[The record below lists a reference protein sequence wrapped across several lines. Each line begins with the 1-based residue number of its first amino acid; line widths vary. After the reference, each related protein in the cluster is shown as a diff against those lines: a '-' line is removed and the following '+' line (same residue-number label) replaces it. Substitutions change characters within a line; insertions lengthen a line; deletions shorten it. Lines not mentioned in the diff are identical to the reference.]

1 MYLGEVDDGGFL
13 DEPQT
18 FLPVLS
24 KRCPVFHLQEMSH
37 RVQGTCAQLHP
48 PPQGTLQVVRGDGT
62 SLGTVL
68 IFRCPS
74 GHQMVG
80 SGLLTC
86 AWNGST
92 ADWSSGSPV
101 CKVVPPH
108 ETFGF
113 KVAVIASIVS
123 CAIILLMSMAFLTC
137 CLLKCVQ
144 KNEQRRADRTAQLWY
159 QLRGEDLETVQAAY
173 LGLKGHNYNNSSSV
187 GGGGGGGGG
196 GGSSSGSGG
205 GGGGGGKPGIQH
217 SQAHDNHSFTT
228 DPNDIREQSCVARS
242 VDKDPWTF
250 RMGTP
255 GPGGSSNFPCTYMMV
270 HPMNSAGLAPGNP
283 TRPKVYLPG

>member
-1 MYLGEVDDGGFL
+1 MRRVSGTLRGRGRPRGRAGNTT
-13 DEPQT
+13 P
-18 FLPVLS
+18 PVLGN
-24 KRCPVFHLQEMSH
+24 QT
-37 RVQGTCAQLHP
+37 GTCAQLRP

-68 IFRCPS
+68 LFHCPS

-86 AWNGST
+86 AWNGSM

-101 CKVVPPH
+101 CKAVPPH

-144 KNEQRRADRTAQLWY
+144 KSEQRRADRTAQLWY

-173 LGLKGHNYNNSSSV
+173 LGLKGHNHNNSSSV
-187 GGGGGGGGG
+187 
-196 GGSSSGSGG
+196 

-228 DPNDIREQSCVARS
+228 DLSDIREQSGVTRS
-242 VDKDPWTF
+242 VNKDPWTF

-255 GPGGSSNFPCTYMMV
+255 SPGGSSSSPCTYVMV

>member
-1 MYLGEVDDGGFL
+1 MI
-13 DEPQT
+13 QA
-18 FLPVLS
+18 
-24 KRCPVFHLQEMSH
+24 
-37 RVQGTCAQLHP
+37 QGTCAQLHP
-48 PPQGTLQVVRGDGT
+48 PPRGTLQVVRGDGT

-68 IFRCPS
+68 MFHCPS

-86 AWNGST
+86 AWNGSI

-101 CKVVPPH
+101 CKAVPPH

-137 CLLKCVQ
+137 CLLKCV
-144 KNEQRRADRTAQLWY
+144 KKSEQRRADRTAQLWY

-173 LGLKGHNYNNSSSV
+173 LGLKGHNCNNSSS
-187 GGGGGGGGG
+187 
-196 GGSSSGSGG
+196 
-205 GGGGGGKPGIQH
+205 

-228 DPNDIREQSCVARS
+228 WVTSVTGWGSVGGTLSPAQALPGPVTLATPHSGCLNSQPQSC
-242 VDKDPWTF
+242 
-250 RMGTP
+250 
-255 GPGGSSNFPCTYMMV
+255 SSALHC
-270 HPMNSAGLAPGNP
+270 SD
-283 TRPKVYLPG
+283 

>member
-1 MYLGEVDDGGFL
+1 M
-13 DEPQT
+13 
-18 FLPVLS
+18 
-24 KRCPVFHLQEMSH
+24 
-37 RVQGTCAQLHP
+37 
-48 PPQGTLQVVRGDGT
+48 
-62 SLGTVL
+62 
-68 IFRCPS
+68 
-74 GHQMVG
+74 
-80 SGLLTC
+80 
-86 AWNGST
+86 
-92 ADWSSGSPV
+92 
-101 CKVVPPH
+101 CKAVPPH

-144 KNEQRRADRTAQLWY
+144 KSEQRRADRTAQLWY

-187 GGGGGGGGG
+187 GGGNGGPSG
-196 GGSSSGSGG
+196 GGS
-205 GGGGGGKPGIQH
+205 KPGIQH

-228 DPNDIREQSCVARS
+228 DPGDIREQIGVTHS

-255 GPGGSSNFPCTYMMV
+255 GPAGCSSSPCTYAMV
-270 HPMNSAGLAPGNP
+270 HAMNSAGLAPGNP
-283 TRPKVYLPG
+283 GRPKVYLPG

>member
-1 MYLGEVDDGGFL
+1 MRRTSATLRGRARPRWRAGNTTPV
-13 DEPQT
+13 PVNQT
-18 FLPVLS
+18 
-24 KRCPVFHLQEMSH
+24 
-37 RVQGTCAQLHP
+37 GTCAQLHP

-68 IFRCPS
+68 IFHCPS

-101 CKVVPPH
+101 CKAVPPH

-144 KNEQRRADRTAQLWY
+144 KNERRRADRTAQLWY

-173 LGLKGHNYNNSSSV
+173 LGLKGHNHNNSSSV
-187 GGGGGGGGG
+187 GGGNGGP
-196 GGSSSGSGG
+196 S
-205 GGGGGGKPGIQH
+205 GGGGKPGIQH

-228 DPNDIREQSCVARS
+228 DPGDIREQSGVTHS

-255 GPGGSSNFPCTYMMV
+255 GPGGCSSSPGTYVMV
-270 HPMNSAGLAPGNP
+270 HAMNSAGLAPGNP
-283 TRPKVYLPG
+283 GRPKVYLPG